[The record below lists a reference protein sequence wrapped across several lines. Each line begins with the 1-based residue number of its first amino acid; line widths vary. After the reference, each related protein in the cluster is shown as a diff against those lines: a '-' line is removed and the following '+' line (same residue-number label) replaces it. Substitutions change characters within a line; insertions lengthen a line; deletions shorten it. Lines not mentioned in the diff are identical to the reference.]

1 MAHYLCKAS
10 KKSRINGF
18 SSRILCTPLTVGLG
32 ASRGLWSGSGSPSS
46 LASRFLLVDELMEA
60 GESGRDNEATPLTCA
75 VARPGEAMPGGGG
88 PAMRAPRRAVRFWE
102 PVGGVRS
109 GMGWWCSSSR
119 VCRADSRSRREV
131 ARGLGTSS
139 KKLCRR
145 QLGGFRLGKSS
156 NTNKKDGQA
165 TPKLIRSPPRTAH
178 GDF

>member
-88 PAMRAPRRAVRFWE
+88 PAMRAPRRAVGFWE

-131 ARGLGTSS
+131 ARGLVPAPKNFVVGSWVDSDWGNHPTQT
-139 KKLCRR
+139 KRMVR
-145 QLGGFRLGKSS
+145 Q
-156 NTNKKDGQA
+156 
-165 TPKLIRSPPRTAH
+165 IRN
-178 GDF
+178 